1 MLTDHI
7 KTLTELISSYC
18 GIQRRPAVRR
28 EAARAY
34 HGAHI
39 NVKKMI
45 QAIRI
50 RQIVPIQY
58 CVRIFMGR
66 HTSPAPRSTVR
77 TRRRPLSH
85 TRNMSRI

>member
-1 MLTDHI
+1 MLTDLKNAYGTNKFLLWH
-7 KTLTELISSYC
+7 TET
-18 GIQRRPAVRR
+18 PAVRR

>member
-1 MLTDHI
+1 VAHRDAPRA
-7 KTLTELISSYC
+7 
-18 GIQRRPAVRR
+18 GGGG
-28 EAARAY
+28 RAY
-34 HGAHI
+34 RGAHI

-66 HTSPAPRSTVR
+66 A
-77 TRRRPLSH
+77 PLSH
-85 TRNMSRI
+85 RRNTLRNIGEVGVESSRRGMAGKAL

>member
-1 MLTDHI
+1 VAHRDAR
-7 KTLTELISSYC
+7 
-18 GIQRRPAVRR
+18 GPA
-28 EAARAY
+28 EARAY
-34 HGAHI
+34 RGAHI

-66 HTSPAPRSTVR
+66 HTSPAPRSTVLDVA
-77 TRRRPLSH
+77 P
-85 TRNMSRI
+85 